1 MKQCLICGST
11 IEGKYSNNRKYC
23 SEQCRRTAEAKKR
36 IGNIADRAKRVNF
49 LAQAIYKAYG
59 CKCAICHWRATEE
72 LISVN
77 GKIQYAYG
85 NEIHHITP
93 ISEGGTETLDN
104 IILLCPNHHKQADLG
119 LIDRETLRS
128 YTKPF
133 ILSAEEKDRAIA
145 QCTDAI
151 TALIFEA

>member
-23 SEQCRRTAEAKKR
+23 
-36 IGNIADRAKRVNF
+36 
-49 LAQAIYKAYG
+49 
-59 CKCAICHWRATEE
+59 
-72 LISVN
+72 
-77 GKIQYAYG
+77 
-85 NEIHHITP
+85 ITP
-93 ISEGGTETLDN
+93 ISEGGTETQDN